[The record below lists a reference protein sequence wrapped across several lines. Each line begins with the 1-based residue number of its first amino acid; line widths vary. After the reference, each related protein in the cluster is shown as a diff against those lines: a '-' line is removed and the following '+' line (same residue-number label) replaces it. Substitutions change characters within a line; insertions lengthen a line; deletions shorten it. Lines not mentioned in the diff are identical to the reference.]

1 MESRSMGVQRYH
13 ETASNRSPP
22 NFQHPPPINHQHHN
36 LHHPGPLTH
45 GVRGQTINFQPQV
58 AAASYRVSTNLSRSS
73 LNPPQNSL
81 EMGHRHPGS
90 VPPTGLR
97 IYRHHRGG
105 FVPEATL
112 RHRNLPHLRVLQA
125 DVFSLLLC
133 HFSVFPSVN
142 KRCYFIGMRYMAQ
155 ISYYSWY
162 LLLQIG

>member
-1 MESRSMGVQRYH
+1 VIPVSLIFLKGSNANGGSMESRSMGVQRYH

-58 AAASYRVSTNLSRSS
+58 AAPSYRVSTNLSRSS

-90 VPPTGLR
+90 VPPTGFR
-97 IYRHHRGG
+97 IYHQHRGG
-105 FVPEATL
+105 VVPEATL

-133 HFSVFPSVN
+133 HFSVFFFC
-142 KRCYFIGMRYMAQ
+142 K
-155 ISYYSWY
+155 
-162 LLLQIG
+162 